1 MVDRRRT
8 NAEIRQW
15 YLEQVASIPELNQ
28 QWLAVG
34 LSARERAERAWH
46 IRHTAR
52 LEARDMMADPTE
64 VELLRARD
72 TALYGSPDGPTFA
85 FLVEQGRRAG
95 LTEEAIYEAIIA
107 GAYRTNVGFNRRFD
121 L

>member
-15 YLEQVASIPELNQ
+15 YLEPVASIPELNQ